1 MRVDSESAELLGRS
15 GSMFPRGKFRKYGL
29 PWTVFR
35 TFSWWRKRIQ
45 SSRKKTSKSPP
56 FDLYEKEL
64 ILSRRTLSAHGELLC
79 TPPAWAPRDSQQ
91 SSRLRHKCVFFVN
104 EEGERAFKPYD
115 LPWIS

>member
-56 FDLYEKEL
+56 FDLYERVN
-64 ILSRRTLSAHGELLC
+64 SFQADPFGTWGAAMH
-79 TPPAWAPRDSQQ
+79 PPAWAPRDSQQ

-104 EEGERAFKPYD
+104 EEGERAFKPYG